1 MAGNRRH
8 YRRGRRS
15 KRRGFASWSIGKKI
29 GLILGGTVAFVAAA
43 GVGILASKLSKIDH
57 VSLNPEELNVSVE
70 AQEQKKHRER
80 GTGYLNVA
88 LFGVDS
94 RDNELEEGTRSD
106 TIMVASL
113 NRETLE
119 VKIASVY
126 RDTLLEQRGGALD
139 KANAAYSYGGPE
151 DAVAMLNKNLDL
163 DIEHYVTVNFNSL
176 IDVVDAVGGIEID
189 IQQEEIPYV
198 CGYVMELMKVTGK
211 VSAGVTEPGPQ
222 VLNGMQATAYA
233 RIRHTTGDDYRRT
246 ERQRDV
252 LTKIVEKLQGVS
264 VAQLNEIIDKVFPEV
279 STNFTLAEI
288 LDYAIDAFDYKLG
301 ETVGFPFDK
310 TTDKLANIGDSII
323 PVTLE
328 SNVEELHKFLFGDS
342 ENYTPSGTI
351 ASIDDKITAKVGNK
365 EADPS
370 EANQG
375 FMEQPA
381 ESYPSTGNGNN
392 SYGNGYSGNGT
403 TGTNG
408 TGTGTGTGN
417 GTNGSGN
424 NGTSG
429 GTGGG
434 GTGGTEGGTGG
445 TEGET
450 GGGTGGAEGD
460 TGGAD
465 LPTGGEGP
473 GASGPSGGGVGGE

>member
-1 MAGNRRH
+1 M
-8 YRRGRRS
+8 
-15 KRRGFASWSIGKKI
+15 KI
-29 GLILGGTVAFVAAA
+29 GLILGGIVVFVAAA
-43 GVGILASKLSKIDH
+43 GIGILASKLSMIDR
-57 VSLNPEELNVSVE
+57 VQLDPEELNVSVE
-70 AQEQKKHRER
+70 GKKHRER

-126 RDTLLEQRGGALD
+126 RDTLLEQRGGSLD

-163 DIEHYVTVNFNSL
+163 DIERYVTVNFNSL
-176 IDVVDAVGGIEID
+176 IDVVDAVGGIEIN
-189 IQQEEIPYV
+189 IEEEEIPYV

-222 VLNGMQATAYA
+222 LLNGMQATAYA

-252 LTKIVEKLQGVS
+252 LAKIVEKLQGLS
-264 VAQLNEIIDKVFPEV
+264 VTQLNEIIDRVFPEV

-288 LDYAIDAFDYKLG
+288 LDYAIDAFEYRLG

-310 TTDKLANIGDSII
+310 TTDKLANIGDSVI

-328 SNVEELHKFLFGDS
+328 TNVEQLHEFLFGTEED
-342 ENYTPSGTI
+342 YTPSRTVV
-351 ASIDDKITAKVGNK
+351 SIDNKITEKVGDK
-365 EADPS
+365 TADPS
-370 EANQG
+370 EAGQG
-375 FMEQPA
+375 FMEQP
-381 ESYPSTGNGNN
+381 EETYPYDGSGSQYDGYGTGGSGNQ
-392 SYGNGYSGNGT
+392 SYGY
-403 TGTNG
+403 
-408 TGTGTGTGN
+408 GTGTGN
-417 GTNGSGN
+417 TGTGGNSWSG
-424 NGTSG
+424 GTGTGNTGTGGNSWSG
-429 GTGGG
+429 GTGGDSNG
-434 GTGGTEGGTGG
+434 TWGTGNGDTD
-445 TEGET
+445 T
-450 GGGTGGAEGD
+450 GGGTGGD
-460 TGGAD
+460 YTGTD
-465 LPTGGEGP
+465 TGGEGYNQ
-473 GASGPSGGGVGGE
+473 

>member
-310 TTDKLANIGDSII
+310 TTDKLANIGDSVI

-351 ASIDDKITAKVGNK
+351 ASIDNKITAKVGNK

-381 ESYPSTGNGNN
+381 ESYPNTGNGNN
-392 SYGNGYSGNGT
+392 SYGNGNSVTGPSGTRPSVTEPT
-403 TGTNG
+403 TGG
-408 TGTGTGTGN
+408 D
-417 GTNGSGN
+417 GN
-424 NGTSG
+424 NGGNGNLSG
-429 GTGGG
+429 GVNNGGG
-434 GTGGTEGGTGG
+434 NN
-445 TEGET
+445 EGESDPPENP
-450 GGGTGGAEGD
+450 GGNDAPPND
-460 TGGAD
+460 
-465 LPTGGEGP
+465 PSP
-473 GASGPSGGGVGGE
+473 GASGPSGGVGGVGGE